1 MSLNDNPRALE
12 KKKNTN
18 KQLNSEAVEILG
30 EDLVEILRFANPPV
44 PEREI
49 PESVEKN
56 IMDSYRK
63 AYRYKIRWRKVKI
76 NIRDFISFLS
86 SNARTNA
93 VVLASV
99 VMVFIIIAAV
109 YYQYQSNHIKPDLT
123 SNKQPP
129 VIKINPSPTPTPE
142 VTPIATPNIAE
153 NNKQDNDNKLNTNIR
168 NKDNRQAVITKN
180 QQKINKGNNQVKQDK
195 SIPQNNT
202 IKNTYNNEPEQIA
215 MLERERGQNATLA
228 TIKNIYISD
237 LIDTDLRNALIELLQ
252 TNGFKVIKNLAN
264 EPFEASL
271 EYSFS
276 EKNVIALSVKNRQVW
291 KKSLDSS
298 SPKQE
303 AQAIVTS
310 LLEAIEQAKKYL
322 KNSKL

>member
-129 VIKINPSPTPTPE
+129 VIKITPTPTPE

-153 NNKQDNDNKLNTNIR
+153 NNKSDNKELLRNDTN
-168 NKDNRQAVITKN
+168 NHEKPKLANDKQKD
-180 QQKINKGNNQVKQDK
+180 KINKSKNESLNKNDGLKNEIANNHMTNKNGIGIKEASSATRGNSAIRTI
-195 SIPQNNT
+195 SISN
-202 IKNTYNNEPEQIA
+202 
-215 MLERERGQNATLA
+215 
-228 TIKNIYISD
+228 
-237 LIDTDLRNALIELLQ
+237 LI
-252 TNGFKVIKNLAN
+252 
-264 EPFEASL
+264 EASL
-271 EYSFS
+271 IEELKTLIIASGKIELVKDDEDKTKADAILQWAFS
-276 EKNVIALSVKNRQVW
+276 EQNLMILSTNTNPIIWEKKVKPGTA
-291 KKSLDSS
+291 K
-298 SPKQE
+298 E
-303 AQAIVTS
+303 QAESIVLP
-310 LLEAIEQAKKYL
+310 LLESIEKFNKEIEEKK
-322 KNSKL
+322 